1 VPNPNNPGANITVQ
15 TSVVLSDAANKIF
28 LVDKK
33 FGVGTFGDALVQ
45 NMPIAHYIEQFQSQA
60 GRAPAT
66 TTQGVANDLLR
77 YFRTLNPIPNIGLIV
92 VGYDGSDPWVVTVDV
107 PNNATTRRNRNA
119 QNGQIEYG
127 ILRGGDTAIVD
138 RLLSQPQF
146 NPPFQVMNL
155 QDGVDFSRHLIRATI
170 DQMRFEPRFATVG
183 GPIDTLVITAAAA
196 DFLVQKS
203 LTAR

>member
-1 VPNPNNPGANITVQ
+1 MSLIISVYVPTGIVLSGDSRTTGTASQQVPNPNNPGANITVQ

-77 YFRTLNPIPNIGLIV
+77 YFRTLNPIPNIGLMK
-92 VGYDGSDPWVVTVDV
+92 S
-107 PNNATTRRNRNA
+107 A
-119 QNGQIEYG
+119 
-127 ILRGGDTAIVD
+127 
-138 RLLSQPQF
+138 
-146 NPPFQVMNL
+146 M
-155 QDGVDFSRHLIRATI
+155 
-170 DQMRFEPRFATVG
+170 
-183 GPIDTLVITAAAA
+183 TAAI
-196 DFLVQKS
+196 LGK
-203 LTAR
+203 